1 MARRPPKQFHTK
13 SQEEV
18 YRAVKSHLDDL
29 VEEHFDDAEHCDF
42 YLKYGSTVLEI
53 SIEPYEDDD
62 AVVEIL
68 AFCVQ
73 DVEPSHELMRELLQL
88 NSEVALGAFSLVG
101 RDVFYSHSFLGRR
114 LQAEQLIASLE
125 IVATISDEYDEQI
138 VQKYGGVTA
147 LDSLRRA
154 SRRPPQ
160 PPVTT
165 ADRN

>member
-18 YRAVKSHLDDL
+18 YRAVKSHLDEL

-88 NSEVALGAFSLVG
+88 NSEVALGGFSLVEIG
-101 RDVFYSHSFLGRR
+101 RAH
-114 LQAEQLIASLE
+114 
-125 IVATISDEYDEQI
+125 
-138 VQKYGGVTA
+138 
-147 LDSLRRA
+147 
-154 SRRPPQ
+154 
-160 PPVTT
+160 
-165 ADRN
+165 

>member
-1 MARRPPKQFHTK
+1 MSARKTKQFHTK
-13 SQEEV
+13 CQEEV
-18 YRAVKSHLDDL
+18 YRSVKSHLDDL

-53 SIEPYEDDD
+53 SIEPYEEDD
-62 AVVEIL
+62 AVLEIL
-68 AFCVQ
+68 AFVVQ
-73 DVEPSHELMRELLQL
+73 DVEPSFELMRELLQI
-88 NSEVALGAFSLVG
+88 NSEVALGAFSVVG
-101 RDVFYSHSFLGRR
+101 RDVFFSHSFLGRR

>member
-1 MARRPPKQFHTK
+1 MSRRPVKRFHTK

-18 YRAVKSHLDDL
+18 YRAVKSHLDEL

-53 SIEPYEDDD
+53 SIEPYQEDD
-62 AVVEIL
+62 AIVEIL
-68 AFCVQ
+68 AFVVQ
-73 DVEPSHELMRELLQL
+73 DVEPSFDLMRELLHL
-88 NSEVALGAFSLVG
+88 NSEVSLGAFSVVG

-125 IVATISDEYDEQI
+125 IVATIADEYDEQI
-138 VQKYGGVTA
+138 VQKYGGTTA
-147 LDSLRRA
+147 LDSLRRKGG
-154 SRRPPQ
+154 RPQ
-160 PPVTT
+160 PVST

>member
-1 MARRPPKQFHTK
+1 METRKKQFHTK
-13 SQEEV
+13 CQEEV

-53 SIEPYEDDD
+53 SIEPYEEDD

-68 AFCVQ
+68 AFVVQ
-73 DVEPSHELMRELLQL
+73 DVDASFDLMRELLQI
-88 NSEVALGAFSLVG
+88 NSEVSLGAFSVVG
-101 RDVFYSHSFLGRR
+101 RDVFFSHSFLGRR
-114 LQAEQLIASLE
+114 LQGEQLIASLE
-125 IVATISDEYDEQI
+125 IVASISDEYDEQI

-154 SRRPPQ
+154 TRRPAQ

>member
-1 MARRPPKQFHTK
+1 MSRRPVKRFHTK

-18 YRAVKSHLDDL
+18 YRAVKSHLDEL

-53 SIEPYEDDD
+53 SIEPYQEDD
-62 AVVEIL
+62 AIVEIL

-73 DVEPSHELMRELLQL
+73 DVEPSFELMRELLQI
-88 NSEVALGAFSLVG
+88 NSEVSLGAFSVVG
-101 RDVFYSHSFLGRR
+101 RDVFFSHSFLGRR

-147 LDSLRRA
+147 LDSLRR
-154 SRRPPQ
+154 SKRRAPQ
-160 PPVTT
+160 PIST

>member
-1 MARRPPKQFHTK
+1 M
-13 SQEEV
+13 
-18 YRAVKSHLDDL
+18 YRTVKSHLDEL

-53 SIEPYEDDD
+53 SIEPYQEDD
-62 AVVEIL
+62 AIVEIL
-68 AFCVQ
+68 AFVVQ
-73 DVEPSHELMRELLQL
+73 DVEPSFELMRELLHL
-88 NSEVALGAFSLVG
+88 NSEVSLGAFSVVG

-125 IVATISDEYDEQI
+125 IVATIADEYDEQI

-147 LDSLRRA
+147 LDSIRRQRRA
-154 SRRPPQ
+154 PQ
-160 PPVTT
+160 PVST

>member
-1 MARRPPKQFHTK
+1 MSQRAKKQFHTK

-18 YRAVKSHLDDL
+18 YRTVKSHLDEL

-53 SIEPYEDDD
+53 SIEPYETDD

-73 DVEPSHELMRELLQL
+73 DVEPSFELMRELLQL

-154 SRRPPQ
+154 SRRSPAPPLT
-160 PPVTT
+160 PV
-165 ADRN
+165 DQN